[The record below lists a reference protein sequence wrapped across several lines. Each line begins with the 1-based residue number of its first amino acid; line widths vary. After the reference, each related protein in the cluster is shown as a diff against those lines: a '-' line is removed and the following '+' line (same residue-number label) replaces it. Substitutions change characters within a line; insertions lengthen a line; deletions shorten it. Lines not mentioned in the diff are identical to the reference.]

1 MTYNALAEMIQLGF
15 FVHVAMAALMCFPD
29 LGLYMLIR
37 RFKRLHALLKTGSH
51 AQFAMKPEFE
61 ALAAKLVP
69 VQAIHARGYRKFA
82 AANVAVAVLL
92 IGALFVMPVTSE
104 ERLSLPLA
112 VLAIALAFMP
122 AAVSLASRLASGR
135 LIARQFEPP
144 LEDLERRA
152 QEAG

>member
-29 LGLYMLIR
+29 LGLYLLIR
-37 RFKRLHALLKTGSH
+37 RFKRLHEELQKGSH
-51 AQFAMKPEFE
+51 AQFALKPEFE
-61 ALAAKLVP
+61 ALAAKLTP
-69 VQAIHARGYRKFA
+69 VQAIHARAYKKFA

-92 IGALFVMPVTSE
+92 IGALFVMPVGAE

-112 VLAIALAFMP
+112 VLVIALAFMP
-122 AAVSLASRLASGR
+122 AGISLASRLASGR